1 MKMKFFDWELKTILI
16 WKNVVLPYFE
26 KEAWDNSEMAFWTSK
41 KRVYIYFGIKVWTLQ
56 ETFI

>member
-26 KEAWDNSEMAFWTSK
+26 KEAWGNSEMAFWTSK
-41 KRVYIYFGIKVWTLQ
+41 KKVCTYTL
-56 ETFI
+56 E